1 MQEELKRGQVMT
13 VSCNDISTV
22 HDWLGHKIE
31 ESSETHVLI
40 SRLPPRRLLE
50 RLDISKIETH
60 WLTENNAEGSLYPH
74 LERMDSTI
82 RERVNSSE
90 GTIILEGIELLVGMH
105 GWDAVMTFV
114 RSLVDALSGTHW
126 TLILPLDPLSIDS
139 KYLAMLR
146 REAPELSLPV
156 ISEEEI
162 EPITEEEAEE
172 RIPEISV
179 EQTLELTEDGTPRLV
194 HLVRIPQSGFSRS
207 TLRKRIMSW
216 R

>member
-13 VSCNDISTV
+13 VSCDDITAV

-60 WLTENNAEGSLYPH
+60 WLTENDADGSLYPH

-82 RERVNSSE
+82 RERVSSNE

-114 RSLVDALSGTHW
+114 RSLVDALSGTYW
-126 TLILPLDPLSIDS
+126 TLVLPLDPLSIDV
-139 KYLAMLR
+139 KYLAMLK

-156 ISEEEI
+156 VTEEEI
-162 EPITEEEAEE
+162 EPIVEEIED
-172 RIPEISV
+172 RVPEISN
-179 EQTLELTEDGTPRLV
+179 EQTL
-194 HLVRIPQSGFSRS
+194 
-207 TLRKRIMSW
+207 
-216 R
+216 